1 MINRRRF
8 VGSLAYG
15 VCTAASSR
23 AAAPRIDGG
32 IIRSQIEA
40 LSVFGRLPG
49 GTFQDGVSRV
59 GYSDADIAGRKYVMD
74 LMRRAGASVRIDAA
88 GNIFASRSGS
98 DPSLKPVLFGSHIDS
113 VPNGGNFDGD
123 LGSLSAVAIL
133 QLLHD
138 LNTTTRRPLTAVVWA
153 CEEASFSGVA
163 LNGSRLAAGKAAPGE
178 LAVVSRGMAKAE
190 AIRRIGGDPD
200 HVERAL
206 IPKDSYHAYVELHIE
221 QGGTLERD
229 GVAAGVVDG
238 IVSIDDYNVV
248 VTGFANHAGT
258 TPMAQRQ
265 DALVAAS
272 MLTLAVR
279 DIVTA
284 EPGAQVGTV
293 GHIDV
298 SPNATNVIP
307 GEVRLTVELRD
318 LSSAKIARLGERV
331 RARVAAIA
339 TETRTTIEMKL
350 AGHNETAGTAPEV
363 QRVIPLGSRNKA
375 SPERCRPR
383 RANDGDPH
391 AHGHD
396 LRAKRCGHQPLA
408 QRADALAG
416 LHQRRQRAAR
426 DGARAGVEVGSVW
439 ASRKDEADVNS
450 FSPAVSRIVTDT
462 SQ

>member
-23 AAAPRIDGG
+23 AAAPRIDGA
-32 IIRSQIEA
+32 IIQSQIEA

-49 GTFQDGVSRV
+49 GTFQDGVGRV

-163 LNGSRLAAGKAAPGE
+163 L
-178 LAVVSRGMAKAE
+178 
-190 AIRRIGGDPD
+190 
-200 HVERAL
+200 
-206 IPKDSYHAYVELHIE
+206 
-221 QGGTLERD
+221 
-229 GVAAGVVDG
+229 
-238 IVSIDDYNVV
+238 
-248 VTGFANHAGT
+248 
-258 TPMAQRQ
+258 
-265 DALVAAS
+265 
-272 MLTLAVR
+272 
-279 DIVTA
+279 
-284 EPGAQVGTV
+284 
-293 GHIDV
+293 
-298 SPNATNVIP
+298 
-307 GEVRLTVELRD
+307 
-318 LSSAKIARLGERV
+318 
-331 RARVAAIA
+331 
-339 TETRTTIEMKL
+339 
-350 AGHNETAGTAPEV
+350 
-363 QRVIPLGSRNKA
+363 
-375 SPERCRPR
+375 
-383 RANDGDPH
+383 
-391 AHGHD
+391 
-396 LRAKRCGHQPLA
+396 
-408 QRADALAG
+408 
-416 LHQRRQRAAR
+416 RAAR

-462 SQ
+462 SRSGGTVEHRRGVLSLQIFPRCGTWPPDRRPVRGVRSGAKERRMGFVP